1 MANPRVFFDITAN
14 GNLLGR
20 VVMEVRN
27 IDIIYILIFFSSLLL
42 LFRVMKW
49 TLDGKSGCNF
59 LLCVH

>member
-27 IDIIYILIFFSSLLL
+27 IDIYFFFFFIAIISCYEVDFRWEKVAVIFY
-42 LFRVMKW
+42 
-49 TLDGKSGCNF
+49 CA
-59 LLCVH
+59 CVY